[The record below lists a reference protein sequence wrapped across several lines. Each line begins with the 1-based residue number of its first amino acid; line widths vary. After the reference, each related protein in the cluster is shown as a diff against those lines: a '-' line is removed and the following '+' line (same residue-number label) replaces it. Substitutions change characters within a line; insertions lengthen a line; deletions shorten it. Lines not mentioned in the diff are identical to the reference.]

1 MAELVRHRQTKGSAT
16 DRLYLN
22 HRATP
27 RLHTLRIVGS
37 ALVRYG
43 VNQDLDAGVANS
55 PTFGSQQ
62 HNFFPAVRR
71 LLSFVAPK

>member
-27 RLHTLRIVGS
+27 RLH
-37 ALVRYG
+37 
-43 VNQDLDAGVANS
+43 
-55 PTFGSQQ
+55 
-62 HNFFPAVRR
+62 R
-71 LLSFVAPK
+71 L